1 MATKNEVAAQNNGTV
16 AKGQQ
21 REGIAGFL
29 SGDVVRKNVVSVVGE
44 KNATRFISSVVSAVQ
59 TNPAL
64 AECTNKSILSAAL
77 LGESL
82 KLTPS
87 PQLGQYYMVPFA
99 NKKAGTTEAQ
109 FQMGYKGYIQLA
121 IRSGQYKKLNVVAI
135 KEGELVRYDPLTEEI
150 EVRLIEDDE
159 QREKAKTIG
168 YYAMFEYMN
177 GFRKTLYWSKKKM
190 LEHADKYSQAFS
202 KDPKKV
208 KTFDF
213 KTKKEVWKE
222 KVSFADFEAGK
233 YQKDDEWLYSSF
245 WYKNFDGMAYKTMLR
260 QLISKWGIMS
270 VEMETAYGFDM
281 AVIDENGTAHYVDN
295 TQDIEESV
303 AEEIEANANS
313 VPFQAIEEKLE
324 PPTTPKAQAKE
335 KEPVKVEGEQE
346 TAEQKAPF

>member
-1 MATKNEVAAQNNGTV
+1 MAKNEVSAQ
-16 AKGQQ
+16 KM
-21 REGIAGFL
+21 GIATFL
-29 SGDVVRKNVVSVVGE
+29 SGDAVRKNIVSVVGE

-82 KLTPS
+82 NLTPS

-135 KEGELVRYDPLTEEI
+135 KEGELIKYDPLLEEI

-159 QREKAKTIG
+159 KRESAETIG
-168 YYAMFEYMN
+168 YYAMFEYTN
-177 GFRKTLYWSKKKM
+177 GFRKSLYWSKKKM

-202 KDPKKV
+202 KEPKKKKV
-208 KTFDF
+208 KN
-213 KTKKEVWKE
+213 EWKQL
-222 KVSFADFEAGK
+222 VSFADYEAGK
-233 YQKDDEWLYSSF
+233 YPKEDEWLYSSF
-245 WYKNFDGMAYKTMLR
+245 WYKNFDGMAFKTMLR

-270 VEMETAYGFDM
+270 VEMQTAYGFDM

-295 TQDIEESV
+295 QQDIEEV
-303 AEEIEANANS
+303 VEAEIAENANQI
-313 VPFQAIEEKLE
+313 PFEAIEEK
-324 PPTTPKAQAKE
+324 PPMPTLQTEKSE
-335 KEPVKVEGEQE
+335 KEPVVAEGKQE
-346 TAEQKAPF
+346 ELPLNKAPF